1 MLNCIYTRKI
11 RQNCE
16 KSNLKFQVTVR
27 KNLVL
32 LGMMGVGKTTLGKIV
47 AKKQGLQFIDTDLCV
62 EKKWSMEISEIF
74 KIRGEKFFR
83 EEEEKEVLKSLNK
96 SNCVIALGGGAFI
109 NRVVRNSILK
119 NSVSVWL
126 SQNLGTLYKRAK
138 WNKKRPLLKEVD
150 IKKKIKEIYNKRKD
164 IYKLADHKINC
175 DNLSKESIVKKIIDI
190 YEKY

>member
-1 MLNCIYTRKI
+1 MLNCIYTRKL

-47 AKKQGLQFIDTDLCV
+47 AKKQDLRFIDTDLCV
-62 EKKWSMEISEIF
+62 EEKWSMEISEIF
-74 KIRGEKFFR
+74 KIKGEKFFR
-83 EEEEKEVLKSLNK
+83 EEEEKEVLKSLSK

-109 NRVVRNSILK
+109 NKVVRNSVLK
-119 NSVSVWL
+119 NSVSIWL
-126 SQNLGTLYKRAK
+126 SQNLGMLYKRAK
-138 WNKKRPLLKEVD
+138 WNKKRPLLKEVNM
-150 IKKKIKEIYNKRKD
+150 KNKIKEIYNKRKD

-175 DNLSKESIVKKIIDI
+175 DNLSKENIVKKIINI

>member
-47 AKKQGLQFIDTDLCV
+47 AKKQDLQFIDTDLCV